1 MRASHIITSY
11 FLQFFKKCFSNIG
24 SRERFYISSRL
35 GSLFYGY
42 FDIRKKQARKNIKNA
57 FPHLKHNQVEKIL
70 KNTYLNFSHNFVELV
85 SFPSSYKNLQ
95 IVVKGERILQSFL
108 KQKKGIVFIT
118 GHFGAWEILGQWV
131 ARNVPLFVGVAQKQK
146 NRGAHNFFINQR
158 ELAGTKHIIKGNSV
172 KEMYKVLSNNGL
184 LGLVSDQDA
193 KSKGVF
199 VDFFG
204 TPASTPKGAALFHI
218 NTKAPLLL
226 GVCFKE
232 NFKKYHIHFKAI
244 NTKNKNLKE
253 ITQEYTSQLESYIK
267 QYPDQYFWFHRRWKT
282 KKHEKTN

>member
-1 MRASHIITSY
+1 MRASHIITSF
-11 FLQFFKKCFSNIG
+11 FLQFFKKCFSNIDA
-24 SRERFYISSRL
+24 RERFYISSRL
-35 GSLFYGY
+35 GSLFYEY

-85 SFPSSYKNLQ
+85 SFPNSYKNIQ

-131 ARNVPLFVGVAQKQK
+131 ARKVPLFVGVAQKQK
-146 NRGAHNFFINQR
+146 NRGAHDFFINQR
-158 ELAGTKHIIKGNSV
+158 ELAGTKHIIKGKSV
-172 KEMYKVLSNNGL
+172 KEMYKVLSKNGL

-218 NTKAPLLL
+218 NTRAPLLL

-282 KKHEKTN
+282 KKT

>member
-1 MRASHIITSY
+1 MKNSHIITSY
-11 FLQFFKKCFSNIG
+11 FLQILKKYFSSIG
-24 SRERFYISSRL
+24 AKERFYISSRL
-35 GSLFYGY
+35 GSLLYEY
-42 FDIRKKQARKNIKNA
+42 LDIRKKQARRNIKTA

-70 KNTYLNFSHNFVELV
+70 KNTYLNFCHNFVELV
-85 SFPSSYKNLQ
+85 SFPNSYKNIQ
-95 IVVKGERILQSFL
+95 IEVKGERILQSFL
-108 KQKKGIVFIT
+108 KQRKGIVFIT

-146 NRGAHNFFINQR
+146 NKGAHNFFINQR

-218 NTKAPLLL
+218 NTRAPLLL

-232 NFKKYHIHFKAI
+232 NFQKYHIHFKAI
-244 NTKNKNLKE
+244 NTKNKSLEE
-253 ITQEYTSQLESYIK
+253 ITQEYTSQLEFYIK

-282 KKHEKTN
+282 KKT